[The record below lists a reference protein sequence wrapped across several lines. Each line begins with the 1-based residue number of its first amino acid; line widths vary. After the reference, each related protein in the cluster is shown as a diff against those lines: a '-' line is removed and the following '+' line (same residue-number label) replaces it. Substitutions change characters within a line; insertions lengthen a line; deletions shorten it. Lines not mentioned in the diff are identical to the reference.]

1 MDMNKTFSLQEKF
14 ASWVMD
20 LVVKA
25 GVSRSSALTVK
36 LVILIAL
43 LGVLV
48 VIIDWI
54 SRKAILAVVKQY
66 ANNKQSKF
74 LDILVE
80 KKIFKHLGHLIPAV
94 FTKITLPL
102 VLTEFPNVRP
112 YAHILIELTMVVVVL
127 VFLQST
133 LKAMKIIL
141 LEIDSLKDKPVA
153 SFVQLLGIV
162 LNVLGLLIII
172 SIVSGKPLWA
182 LFTAVGAM
190 SAVLAL
196 AFKNILM
203 GFAASIQI
211 SSNDLLRNGDWIE
224 FSKYGADG
232 VVTDINLSTVKIK
245 NWDNTNT
252 TIPTTA
258 FTSESFKN
266 WRGMEES
273 DGRRIKRAVF
283 IKISSISFCNEKMLE
298 KFRKINLIT
307 SYIDEKL
314 PEINEHNK
322 KLAGDKNFKGNHR
335 NFTNL
340 GLFRVYLNL
349 YLESLNKVNKEMAH
363 VVRQL
368 APTDKGLPIEIYC
381 FTYDKQWA
389 NYEDVQ
395 ADIFDHVFS
404 AVRDFE
410 LEIFESPSSEFTG
423 VLDGEIDLM
432 ND

>member
-1 MDMNKTFSLQEKF
+1 MNKTFSLQEKF

-20 LVVKA
+20 LVLKA
-25 GVSRSSALTVK
+25 GVSRASALAVK

-43 LGVLV
+43 LGILV
-48 VIIDWI
+48 ILIDWI

-66 ANNKQSKF
+66 ANNKKSKF

-80 KKIFKHLGHLIPAV
+80 KKIFKHLGHLIPAI

-102 VLTEFPNVRP
+102 VLTEFPLVRP
-112 YAHILIELTMVVVVL
+112 YANILIELTMVVVVL

-133 LKAMKIIL
+133 LKALKIIL

-153 SFVQLLGIV
+153 SFVQLFGMI
-162 LNVLGLLIII
+162 LNILGLLIII

-211 SSNDLLRNGDWIE
+211 SSNDLLRNGDWVE

-232 VVTDINLSTVKIK
+232 LVTDINLSTVKIK

-258 FTSESFKN
+258 FTTESFKN

-273 DGRRIKRAVF
+273 GGRRIKRAVF

-314 PEINEHNK
+314 PEIKEHNK
-322 KLAGDKNFKGNHR
+322 KFTVDNLKGNQR

-349 YLESLNKVNKEMAH
+349 YLESLDKVNKDMAH

-381 FTYDKQWA
+381 FAYDKEWA
-389 NYEDVQ
+389 NFEDVQ

-410 LEIFESPSSEFTG
+410 LEMFESPSSEFTG
-423 VLDGEIDLM
+423 VLDGEIDLV
-432 ND
+432 NE

>member
-141 LEIDSLKDKPVA
+141 LEIESLKDKPVA

-307 SYIDEKL
+307 SYIDEQL

-322 KLAGDKNFKGNHR
+322 
-335 NFTNL
+335 TNL

>member
-1 MDMNKTFSLQEKF
+1 MNKTFSLQEKF
-14 ASWVMD
+14 ANWVMD

-25 GVSRSSALTVK
+25 GVSRDSALTVK
-36 LVILIAL
+36 LIILLSCL
-43 LGVLV
+43 LLLV
-48 VIIDWI
+48 VLIDWI
-54 SRKAILAVVKQY
+54 SRKSILAIVRKY
-66 ANNKQSKF
+66 ASSRHSKF

-80 KKIFKHLGHLIPAV
+80 KKIFKHLGHLIPSIFA
-94 FTKITLPL
+94 KITIPL
-102 VLTEFPNVRP
+102 VLHEFPNVKP
-112 YAHILIELTMVVVVL
+112 IAHGLIEITMVIVVL
-127 VFLQST
+127 MFLQSA
-133 LKAMKIIL
+133 LKVLKVIL
-141 LEIDSLKDKPVA
+141 MEIDSLKDKPVA
-153 SFVQLLGIV
+153 SFVQLFGII
-162 LNVLGLLIII
+162 LNILGLLIII

-203 GFAASIQI
+203 GLAASIQI

-232 VVTDINLSTVKIK
+232 IVTDINLSTVKIR

-252 TIPTTA
+252 TIPTPA
-258 FTSESFKN
+258 FTQEAFKN

-273 DGRRIKRAVF
+273 DGRRIKRSVY
-283 IKISSISFCNEKMLE
+283 IKISSIRFCTEKMLE
-298 KFRKINLIT
+298 KFKKINLI
-307 SYIDEKL
+307 SGYIEEKL
-314 PEINEHNK
+314 PEIKEHNK
-322 KLAGDKNFKGNHR
+322 KLELDKNFKGNYR
-335 NFTNL
+335 SLTNL
-340 GLFRVYLNL
+340 GLFRIYLNL
-349 YLESLNKVNKEMAH
+349 YLESLNKINKDMAH

-381 FTYDKQWA
+381 FTYDKAWA

-410 LEIFESPSSEFTG
+410 LEMFESPSSDFHG
-423 VLDGEIDLM
+423 VLDGEVDLT

>member
-1 MDMNKTFSLQEKF
+1 MNKTFSLQEKF

-20 LVVKA
+20 LVLKA
-25 GVSRSSALTVK
+25 GVSRASALAVK

-43 LGVLV
+43 LGILV
-48 VIIDWI
+48 ILIDWI

-66 ANNKQSKF
+66 ANNKKSKF

-80 KKIFKHLGHLIPAV
+80 KKIFKHLGHLIPAI

-102 VLTEFPNVRP
+102 VLTEFPLVRP
-112 YAHILIELTMVVVVL
+112 YANILIELTMVVVVL

-133 LKAMKIIL
+133 LKALKIIL

-153 SFVQLLGIV
+153 SFVQLFGMI
-162 LNVLGLLIII
+162 LNILGLLIII

-211 SSNDLLRNGDWIE
+211 SSNDLLRNGDWVE

-232 VVTDINLSTVKIK
+232 LVTDINLSTVKIK

-258 FTSESFKN
+258 FTTESFKN

-273 DGRRIKRAVF
+273 GGRRIKRAVF

-314 PEINEHNK
+314 PEIKEHNK
-322 KLAGDKNFKGNHR
+322 KFTVDNLKGNQR

-349 YLESLNKVNKEMAH
+349 YLESLDKVNKDMAH
-363 VVRQL
+363 VVRPL

-381 FTYDKQWA
+381 FAYDKEWA
-389 NYEDVQ
+389 NFEDVQ

-410 LEIFESPSSEFTG
+410 LEMFESPSSEFTG
-423 VLDGEIDLM
+423 VLDGEIDLV
-432 ND
+432 NE